1 MITYAL
7 KDALRESTS
16 GIFILSQVCDQME
29 RCWVGSHGSMD
40 IAESI
45 RTMRQWGEESPWQR
59 LFLSLISTVND
70 THAPVD
76 SFMLINKFK

>member
-16 GIFILSQVCDQME
+16 GIFILFQVCDQME

-45 RTMRQWGEESPWQR
+45 RTMRQ
-59 LFLSLISTVND
+59 
-70 THAPVD
+70 
-76 SFMLINKFK
+76 

>member
-7 KDALRESTS
+7 KDALGESTS

-29 RCWVGSHGSMD
+29 CCWVGSHDSMD

-45 RTMRQWGEESPWQR
+45 RIMRQ
-59 LFLSLISTVND
+59 
-70 THAPVD
+70 
-76 SFMLINKFK
+76 

>member
-45 RTMRQWGEESPWQR
+45 RTMRQ
-59 LFLSLISTVND
+59 
-70 THAPVD
+70 
-76 SFMLINKFK
+76 